1 MMITIDNITTGYGN
15 KIVLDHFS
23 AQFDDADFCAVM
35 GPNGAGKSTLLRTM
49 AGLQSIQT
57 GSILI
62 DQKNINRFKT
72 KELARQIA
80 FVPQREDLVFEF
92 SVFDTVMMG
101 RNPYQNRWEWAN
113 QNDVPLVEN
122 ILEQTHLQHLKNRLL
137 SQLSGGELRRTMIA
151 RAIAQQTPIIL
162 LDEPLANLD
171 IVHQFEIME
180 ILIELN
186 KNHAVTIIIILH
198 DFPFAIQYTH
208 HTLLMKDGK
217 IQHFG
222 NTSQVLSKEN
232 VHQCF
237 GLSQEFEY
245 FSNGLVVKK

>member
-1 MMITIDNITTGYGN
+1 MITIDNITAGYGN
-15 KIVLDHFS
+15 KKVLNHFS
-23 AQFDDADFCAVM
+23 TRFNDADFCAIM

-49 AGLQSIQT
+49 AGLQAIQT

-62 DQKNINRFKT
+62 DQQNINRFKA

-80 FVPQREDLVFEF
+80 FVPQREDIVFEF
-92 SVFDTVMMG
+92 SVFDTVMLG

-113 QNDVPLVEN
+113 QNDVSLVKK
-122 ILEQTHLQHLKNRLL
+122 ILEQTHLQHLKDRLL

-171 IVHQFEIME
+171 VVHQFEIMD
-180 ILIELN
+180 ILTELN
-186 KNHAVTIIIILH
+186 LNQKVTLVIILH
-198 DFPFAIQYTH
+198 DFPIAIQYTRQ
-208 HTLLMKDGK
+208 TLLMKDGE

-222 NTSQVLSKEN
+222 KTSEVLTKEN
-232 VHQCF
+232 VSQCF